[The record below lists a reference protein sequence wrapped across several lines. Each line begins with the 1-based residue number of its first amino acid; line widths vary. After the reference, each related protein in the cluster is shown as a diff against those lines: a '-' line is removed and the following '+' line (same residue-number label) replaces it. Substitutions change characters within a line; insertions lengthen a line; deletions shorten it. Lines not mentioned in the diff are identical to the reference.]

1 MASNF
6 DPCVFICAECKTIL
20 VVYVDDLTI
29 VGTTQDFRLLK
40 EHLQSHFTI
49 TDKGKLQWLLGIE
62 ITETERAIELCQ
74 RQYIVQILQRF
85 GMQNSNSV
93 STPLDKKIQLQKAD
107 PDEEIVDKNLYQQII
122 GCLNYLVTG
131 TRPDLAYTV
140 SFLSQFM
147 SHPLEI
153 HHQAVKRVLRYLSG
167 TCNMKLIYPC
177 DGELELIS
185 YSDADYANCIDTW
198 KSYSGYVFRLGNST
212 IS

>member
-1 MASNF
+1 MLPPPGIGLDSKVLLLKKALYGLKQAPHTWYDRLSSALAEIKFVASNF
-6 DPCVFICAECKTIL
+6 DPCVFICAERKTIL
-20 VVYVDDLTI
+20 IVYVDDLTI
-29 VGTTQDFRLLK
+29 VGTTRDFRLLK
-40 EHLQSHFTI
+40 EHLQSHFTV

-131 TRPDLAYTV
+131 T
-140 SFLSQFM
+140 
-147 SHPLEI
+147 
-153 HHQAVKRVLRYLSG
+153 
-167 TCNMKLIYPC
+167 
-177 DGELELIS
+177 
-185 YSDADYANCIDTW
+185 
-198 KSYSGYVFRLGNST
+198 
-212 IS
+212 